1 MYALAICWVTKE
13 VASDVYLSAKRLFG
27 DGPVVGGDDLDE
39 VLARGKGKKPVV
51 LGDEISEMRVNGD
64 SVDGDAAPFVIGRG
78 GAPCAGGCG
87 PRMEAIMR
95 SLGRMEA
102 MLGMLMPV
110 SGLASPEERLAAEKR
125 KGRMARE
132 CDVSMARATERAK
145 SEELVKV
152 AEKRARKKA
161 VEDERAEEA
170 LVYQEEWVKVKEAA
184 RVAAVAERDRVVE
197 AVKGVLRGRLWWS
210 LPRE

>member
-1 MYALAICWVTKE
+1 M
-13 VASDVYLSAKRLFG
+13 
-27 DGPVVGGDDLDE
+27 
-39 VLARGKGKKPVV
+39 

-64 SVDGDAAPFVIGRG
+64 SVDADAAPFVIERG
-78 GAPCAGGCG
+78 GATCAGGCG
-87 PRMEAIMR
+87 PRMEAIER
-95 SLGRMEA
+95 SLGRMKA

-110 SGLASPEERLAAEKR
+110 SGLASLEERLAAEKR

-132 CDVSMARATERAK
+132 CDVSIARATERAK

-170 LVYQEEWVKVKEAA
+170 
-184 RVAAVAERDRVVE
+184 RV
-197 AVKGVLRGRLWWS
+197 
-210 LPRE
+210 